1 MGRQARRDD
10 EPIMS
15 NPFPWDDKR
24 RRKWDEGWREEDGG
38 DGMGPR

>member
-1 MGRQARRDD
+1 
-10 EPIMS
+10 MS